1 LYDQAPT
8 VYNYSAPKQRN
19 RGRRIAI
26 WIAAVLVVLV
36 ALDFAAKAYAES
48 RAATEIQQRGFPTKP
63 NVSIAGFPFL
73 TQVITRHFEQI
84 TISSSNLPAGPL
96 TISSL
101 RMTMDNVRLN
111 SFNFS
116 GGTAGPLN
124 GTIVISLGALGG
136 ALAGSGPLG
145 QFLGGGGL
153 VIKSVGN
160 NLIKGSLNLAGGLV
174 NASATWQVSATGS
187 NEIRLHL
194 VSSSGLPGPLSSA
207 AQNITLP
214 VSALPAGLRLTGGL
228 SSSSDGIVANV
239 SAQSIS
245 FGS

>member
-1 LYDQAPT
+1 LYDYP
-8 VYNYSAPKQRN
+8 APKKRGS
-19 RGRRIAI
+19 RGRKLAI

-36 ALDFAAKAYAES
+36 GLDFGAKAFAES
-48 RAATEIQQRGFPTKP
+48 QAATQIQKRGFPTKP

-84 TISSSNLPAGPL
+84 TITSSNIPAGPL

-101 RMTMDNVRLN
+101 DLVLDNVHLN

-116 GGTAGPLN
+116 GGTAGPLH
-124 GTIVISLGALGG
+124 GTILISLGALGS
-136 ALAGSGPLG
+136 ALAGTGPLG

-153 VIKSVGN
+153 QIKSVGH
-160 NLIKGSLNLAGGLV
+160 NLIKGSLNLVGGVL
-174 NASATWQVSATGS
+174 SWTATWQVTATTS
-187 NEIRLHL
+187 NEIHLHL
-194 VSSSGLPGPLSSA
+194 VSSSGLPSALASA

-214 VSALPAGLRLTGGL
+214 LSSLPAGLRLTGGL
-228 SSSSDGIVANV
+228 SSSSGGIVANV
-239 SAQSIS
+239 SANSIS